1 MVIQK
6 EVFCTVL
13 MSNEVSPVMCFSSGL
28 SGITT
33 GLKSGALNI
42 KLWLAYSYLENAAE
56 TWRNYI
62 YTRSFVS
69 EDDVDSQADEKQN
82 CEEDKN
88 PIAQIYENVTE
99 TADSGG
105 RENYNLYVLEIFIRR
120 KNLNP
125 MFIKMKV
132 PNPK

>member
-1 MVIQK
+1 M
-6 EVFCTVL
+6 
-13 MSNEVSPVMCFSSGL
+13 
-28 SGITT
+28 
-33 GLKSGALNI
+33 
-42 KLWLAYSYLENAAE
+42 
-56 TWRNYI
+56 
-62 YTRSFVS
+62 VS

-88 PIAQIYENVTE
+88 PIAQIYQNVTE

-105 RENYNLYVLEIFIRR
+105 RENYNLNLLEKFIRR